1 MRALLLLLTAL
12 TMANRGAMAETSD
25 EELRSRSGNS
35 GSKERIR
42 KKRSAKAARIQKEGS
57 ASGTGAADPADGP
70 PPWLSFAL
78 EEQTKKVTASIRQ
91 DLAGTLGMI
100 SDNLKN
106 IAANQKES
114 DRKIEGL
121 AHQQAGFETTQA
133 KFQME
138 LQLLKAAANNN
149 NGPSSAGGSTA
160 APEGGANPYSA
171 RHEPRELDKARFIVG
186 GWKNALSP
194 VMEKQIRTVIAM
206 MAEKPSL
213 ESLELGGTRND
224 YCFIKFLPQPGHS
237 ALQLGGAFKSL
248 LYSQKISAVG
258 NPTKVLWAQPNRTLE
273 ARSWRKSINGVRR
286 FLHSV
291 REVANLPLTYVEHN
305 ETTEIISADYRANKR
320 HVAWKGQ
327 LLCSFPTEG
336 EVQ

>member
-42 KKRSAKAARIQKEGS
+42 KKRSAKAARIQKEAS

-114 DRKIEGL
+114 DRKIEG
-121 AHQQAGFETTQA
+121 AC
-133 KFQME
+133 
-138 LQLLKAAANNN
+138 
-149 NGPSSAGGSTA
+149 SSAGW
-160 APEGGANPYSA
+160 
-171 RHEPRELDKARFIVG
+171 L
-186 GWKNALSP
+186 
-194 VMEKQIRTVIAM
+194 
-206 MAEKPSL
+206 
-213 ESLELGGTRND
+213 
-224 YCFIKFLPQPGHS
+224 
-237 ALQLGGAFKSL
+237 
-248 LYSQKISAVG
+248 
-258 NPTKVLWAQPNRTLE
+258 
-273 ARSWRKSINGVRR
+273 
-286 FLHSV
+286 
-291 REVANLPLTYVEHN
+291 
-305 ETTEIISADYRANKR
+305 
-320 HVAWKGQ
+320 
-327 LLCSFPTEG
+327 
-336 EVQ
+336 